1 MPSFLSGN
9 ANRCARRSLPLRRV
23 VRAMNMCLLEP
34 CGRDY
39 AHRERALE
47 LYTRSHA
54 LARTH
59 AAKTTAAPCSHCAL
73 PKRLPFVSPFGR
85 LRREQSA
92 ERPPCGVFIMWGVC
106 RLLGG
111 LPPEPP
117 HGAPS
122 APAGLPPARF
132 AFGVSFAPSSP
143 AAIAPAPELR
153 GLLRGRVGVRAP
165 LSSQPPLAPI
175 VARPHGRLVV
185 PTPFGRGERSRHT
198 PRSLFLRGS
207 RPASSQHER
216 RRSVFDFAGRKP
228 RRKRRLGRQ
237 LFALSSQQRASACLA
252 ILYRSA

>member
-1 MPSFLSGN
+1 MADVGYRKRPQSLAARLSTLFF
-9 ANRCARRSLPLRRV
+9 ALLQLQAAALRAERLQASYRSLAHFALARIPCGRKPLRR
-23 VRAMNMCLLEP
+23 L
-34 CGRDY
+34 
-39 AHRERALE
+39 
-47 LYTRSHA
+47 
-54 LARTH
+54 
-59 AAKTTAAPCSHCAL
+59 AL
-73 PKRLPFVSPFGR
+73 PARAQKRLPIVSPIGR

-92 ERPPCGVFIMWGVC
+92 ERPPCGVFIVWGVC

-132 AFGVSFAPSSP
+132 ASWVSSAPSSS
-143 AAIAPAPELR
+143 AAIAPAPELC

-185 PTPFGRGERSRHT
+185 PTPYGRGERSRLS

-207 RPASSQHER
+207 RPASSQPER

-252 ILYRSA
+252 FLYRSA